1 MKMKLEA
8 RAARTRTISV
18 LKRLF
23 GFRAKGHDSDT
34 LDVVISSSAGA
45 ETIHFRIRKQVV
57 MAILGGLAL
66 VVLLML
72 GLGFASGSLLRQ
84 VARARTASAENTELR
99 RQLLRLNE
107 LENQV
112 GRLEAT
118 RKALLRV
125 AGVEDRGSVM
135 DSPASLGADTTDAA
149 SYEEWAEPES
159 TLSVEDLKE
168 ITRILRRSPLEGSK
182 SRGFGEIDKSGIL
195 HTGIDLPGDVGTVI
209 RAPGDGIVSEVGT
222 DTTLGQV
229 LVLSHGANLE
239 TLYGHNSRVLVRAGD
254 TVTEGQPI
262 AEVGNTGLS
271 SGPHLHFEIRWYGRS
286 IDPAVVFK
294 SLQ

>member
-1 MKMKLEA
+1 MKLEA

-18 LKRLF
+18 LKRMF
-23 GFRAKGHDSDT
+23 GFGAKGPDSDS
-34 LDVVISSSAGA
+34 LDVVISSCAGA

-57 MAILGGLAL
+57 IAILGGLAL
-66 VVLLML
+66 VVILIL

-84 VARARTASAENTELR
+84 VARARTASAENAELR

-112 GRLEAT
+112 GRLEET
-118 RKALLRV
+118 RRSLLRI

-135 DSPASLGADTTDAA
+135 DGSASVGADTMDAA

-159 TLSVEDLKE
+159 KLSGEDLKE
-168 ITRILRRSPLEGSK
+168 ITGMLGRSPLEVAI
-182 SRGFGEIDKSGIL
+182 SRGFGEVDKSGIL
-195 HTGIDLPGDVGTVI
+195 HTGIDLPAEVGTVV
-209 RAPGDGIVSEVGT
+209 RAPGDGVVSEVGT
-222 DTTLGQV
+222 DATLGQV
-229 LVLSHGANLE
+229 LVLSHGASLE
-239 TLYGHNSRVLVRAGD
+239 TLYGHNSRILVRAGD
-254 TVTEGQPI
+254 AVTEGQPI

-286 IDPAVVFK
+286 IDPTAVFT
-294 SLQ
+294 SLK

>member
-1 MKMKLEA
+1 M
-8 RAARTRTISV
+8 SV
-18 LKRLF
+18 LKRMF
-23 GFRAKGHDSDT
+23 GFGAKGPDSDS
-34 LDVVISSSAGA
+34 LDVVISSCAGA

-57 MAILGGLAL
+57 IAILGGVAL
-66 VVLLML
+66 VVILML

-84 VARARTASAENTELR
+84 VARARAASAENAELR

-112 GRLEAT
+112 ARLEVT
-118 RKALLRV
+118 RRALLRV

-135 DSPASLGADTTDAA
+135 DSPASAGADTMDAA

-159 TLSVEDLKE
+159 ALSDEDLKE
-168 ITRILRRSPLEGSK
+168 ITGVLRRSPLDGSV
-182 SRGFGEIDKSGIL
+182 SRGFGEVDKGGIL
-195 HTGIDLPGDVGTVI
+195 HIGIDLPAEIGTVI
-209 RAPGDGIVSEVGT
+209 RAPGDGVVSEVGT

-229 LVLSHGANLE
+229 LVVSHGANLE
-239 TLYGHNSRVLVRAGD
+239 TLYGHNSRILVRAGD
-254 TVTEGQPI
+254 AVTEGQPI

-286 IDPAVVFK
+286 IDPAKAFNT
-294 SLQ
+294 LH

>member
-1 MKMKLEA
+1 MKLEA

-18 LKRLF
+18 LKRMF
-23 GFRAKGHDSDT
+23 GFGAKGPDSDS
-34 LDVVISSSAGA
+34 LDVVISSCAGA

-57 MAILGGLAL
+57 MAILVGVAM
-66 VVLLML
+66 VVILIL

-84 VARARTASAENTELR
+84 VARARTASAENAELR

-118 RKALLRV
+118 RRSLLRI
-125 AGVEDRGSVM
+125 AGVEDRGSII
-135 DSPASLGADTTDAA
+135 DNPASVGADTMDAA

-159 TLSVEDLKE
+159 TLSAEDLKE
-168 ITRILRRSPLEGSK
+168 ITSILRRPPLEGSI
-182 SRGFGEIDKSGIL
+182 SRGFGEVDKGGIL
-195 HTGIDLPGDVGTVI
+195 HTGIDLPAEVGTVT

-222 DTTLGQV
+222 DATLGQV

-239 TLYGHNSRVLVRAGD
+239 TLYGHNSRILVRAGD
-254 TVTEGQPI
+254 AVTEGQPI

-286 IDPAVVFK
+286 VDPTAVFT